1 MIFSSPFAGGGV
13 RGFGDGYYPDEDM
26 VLLRGVEDFLQGT
39 GVIFTDESRP
49 KYGRINVRAEERR
62 SAAKR

>member
-1 MIFSSPFAGGGV
+1 MPSSRPEEGKEG
-13 RGFGDGYYPDEDM
+13 GYYPDEDM
-26 VLLRGVEDFLQGT
+26 VLLRGVEDFLQGS

-62 SAAKR
+62 SGAKR